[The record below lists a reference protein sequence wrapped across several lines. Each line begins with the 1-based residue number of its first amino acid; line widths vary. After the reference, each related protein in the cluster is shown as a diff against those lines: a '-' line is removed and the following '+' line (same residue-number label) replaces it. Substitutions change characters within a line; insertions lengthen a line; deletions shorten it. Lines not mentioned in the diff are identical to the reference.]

1 MLAELKFV
9 QGAVAKKDLVP
20 SMTHFR
26 IERGTVRSYNG
37 VLALCSPIAL
47 DIDCTPSAVDLVR
60 AISQCDE
67 TVTLNMETNGKLR
80 IVSGRF
86 SAYIDCIDGETQHV
100 EPSGEIVNFD
110 GEMLLKAIKTL
121 LPFVGDDASRP
132 WTNGILF
139 RDSSAFATNNVCL
152 AEYWLGVHSPVV
164 INIPRAALKEMLRID
179 EPPTYA
185 QMDQNSLT
193 LHYSDGRWIRT
204 QLLMVNWPDI
214 RKILDQECKPQR
226 LDETLFQALEKI
238 EDFAD
243 AAGRVY
249 LQNGHARTH
258 DERDGKVGASYAV
271 ENLDIEGLY
280 QVKML
285 SLLNG
290 VATHGD
296 FSRYPEPAL
305 FFGDNLRGAIIG
317 MRL

>member
-1 MLAELKFV
+1 MLEELKFV

-26 IERGTVRSYNG
+26 IENGTVRSYNG
-37 VLALCSPIAL
+37 TLALSSPIAL
-47 DIDCTPSAVDLVR
+47 DINCTPNAVELVR
-60 AISQCDE
+60 AISQCDQ
-67 TVTLNMETNGKLR
+67 TVTLNMETNGKLH

-100 EPSGEIVNFD
+100 EPSGEVVNFD
-110 GEMLLKAIKTL
+110 GVALLKAIETL
-121 LPFVGDDASRP
+121 MPFVGDDASRP

-139 RDSSAFATNNVCL
+139 RDHSAFATNNVCL
-152 AEYWLGVHSPVV
+152 VEYWLGVRSPVV
-164 INIPRAALKEMLRID
+164 INIPRAALKEMLRIG

-193 LHYSDGRWIRT
+193 LHYSDGRWIRS
-204 QLLMVNWPDI
+204 QLLVVNWPDM
-214 RKILDQECKPQR
+214 RNILDKECKPQP
-226 LDETLFQALEKI
+226 LDRTLFEAIEKI
-238 EDFAD
+238 ESFTD

-249 LQNGHARTH
+249 LQNGYARTH
-258 DERDGKVGASYAV
+258 HENDGRVGASYAV
-271 ENLDIEGLY
+271 ENLTIEGLY

-305 FFGDNLRGAIIG
+305 FFGNNLRGAIIG